1 MSEITLYHN
10 PNCSKSRKAKEI
22 LEARGIEFETV
33 SYLDTPPDQAT
44 LEALISKSGDT
55 ADAFVRS
62 SDDAFKG
69 SGLSVPSDAGGVA
82 ALLAEHPAFLQ
93 RPILV
98 IEGNVVIGRPTE
110 RVGNALDEAG
120 L

>member
-1 MSEITLYHN
+1 MSAVTLYHN
-10 PNCSKSRKAKEI
+10 PKCSKSRKAKEI
-22 LEARGIEFETV
+22 LEERGIEFETV
-33 SYLDTPPDQAT
+33 AYLDTPPDQST
-44 LEALISKSGDT
+44 LEALISGSEDL

-62 SDDAFKG
+62 SDDAFEG
-69 SGLSVPSDAGGVA
+69 AGLSVPPDVGGVA

-98 IEGNVVIGRPTE
+98 IAGDVVIGRPTE
-110 RVGNALDEAG
+110 RVGQALDEAG